1 MANYA
6 SSALQGASMGA
17 AAGAAAGPIGALAG
31 GALGLI
37 GGIFSAYGDET
48 DEKRKRQLLAEAQ
61 EKFNLTQDQVESL
74 LEQYYEN
81 PDIFLGTAEDVEAYR
96 KYVDSYKPSD
106 FVYDFEEFKYTDE
119 NGNEKTVDD
128 FVNPYYDKIIA
139 DTSKRIQNSAAG
151 AGVGRGTGAANAIAQ
166 GVAEKENELYQTALN
181 QYNTDRAQ
189 SYTEWSGNIDKM
201 QQRLNALR
209 AATETKGNNLGN
221 LAQSYRDTLQNKY
234 SDQIGALQ
242 NRSNG
247 NLQLASMGLMI

>member
-1 MANYA
+1 
-6 SSALQGASMGA
+6 MGA
-17 AAGAAAGPIGALAG
+17 GAGAAAGPWGALAG

-37 GGIFSAYGDET
+37 GGIFSAYGEEEDEG
-48 DEKRKRQLLAEAQ
+48 RKKQLLAEAQ
-61 EKFNLTQDQVESL
+61 EKFNLTQDQVDDL

-81 PDIFLGTAEDVEAYR
+81 PDNFLGTPEDVQAYR
-96 KYVDSYKPSD
+96 EYVQNYNPGDYVADYEKCD
-106 FVYDFEEFKYTDE
+106 YDKS
-119 NGNEKTVDD
+119 VDD
-128 FVNPYYDKIIA
+128 FVNPYYDKIIS

-189 SYTEWSGNIDKM
+189 TYSEWSGNIDKM

-209 AATETKGNNLGN
+209 EATETQGNNLGN
-221 LAQSYRDTLQNKY
+221 LARNYTDAQQNKF
-234 SDQIGALQ
+234 SDQIGAMQ

>member
-48 DEKRKRQLLAEAQ
+48 DERRKKQLLAEAQ
-61 EKFNLTQDQVESL
+61 EKFNLTQDQVDSL

-81 PDIFLGTAEDVEAYR
+81 PDNFLGTPEDVQAYR
-96 KYVDSYKPSD
+96 EYVQNYNPNDYVAD
-106 FVYDFEEFKYTDE
+106 YDEFNYD
-119 NGNEKTVDD
+119 KTVDD

-209 AATETKGNNLGN
+209 AATETQGNNLGN
-221 LAQSYRDTLQNKY
+221 LAQSYTESQQNKF

>member
-1 MANYA
+1 MANYG

-61 EKFNLTQDQVESL
+61 EKFNLTQDQVDSL

-81 PDIFLGTAEDVEAYR
+81 PDNFLGTPEDVHAYR
-96 KYVDSYKPSD
+96 DYVQNYNPNDYVADYDEFSYD
-106 FVYDFEEFKYTDE
+106 
-119 NGNEKTVDD
+119 KTVDD

-209 AATETKGNNLGN
+209 AATETQGNNLGN
-221 LAQSYRDTLQNKY
+221 LAQSYTDTQQNKF

>member
-1 MANYA
+1 
-6 SSALQGASMGA
+6 MGA

-61 EKFNLTQDQVESL
+61 EKFNLTQDQVDSL

-81 PDIFLGTAEDVEAYR
+81 PDNFLGTPEDVQAYR
-96 KYVDSYKPSD
+96 DYVQNYNPSD
-106 FVYDFEEFKYTDE
+106 YVADYDEFSYD
-119 NGNEKTVDD
+119 KTVDD

-221 LAQSYRDTLQNKY
+221 LAQSYTDTQQNKF

>member
-6 SSALQGASMGA
+6 SSALQGAAMGA
-17 AAGAAAGPIGALAG
+17 GAGAAAGPWGALAG

-61 EKFNLTQDQVESL
+61 EKFNLTQDQVDSL

-81 PDIFLGTAEDVEAYR
+81 PDNFLGTPEDVQAYR
-96 KYVDSYKPSD
+96 DYVQNYNPNDYVADYDEFSYD
-106 FVYDFEEFKYTDE
+106 
-119 NGNEKTVDD
+119 KTVDD

-221 LAQSYRDTLQNKY
+221 LAQSYTDTQQNKF

>member
-1 MANYA
+1 
-6 SSALQGASMGA
+6 MGA
-17 AAGAAAGPIGALAG
+17 GAGAAAGPWGALAG

-37 GGIFSAYGDET
+37 GGIFSAYGEEEDEG
-48 DEKRKRQLLAEAQ
+48 RKKQLLAEAQ
-61 EKFNLTQDQVESL
+61 QKFNLTQDQVDDL

-81 PDIFLGTAEDVEAYR
+81 PDNFLGTPEDVQAYR
-96 KYVDSYKPSD
+96 EYVQNYNPGDYVADYEK
-106 FVYDFEEFKYTDE
+106 FNYDKS
-119 NGNEKTVDD
+119 VDD
-128 FVNPYYDKIIA
+128 FVNPYYDKIIS

-189 SYTEWSGNIDKM
+189 TYSEWSGNIDKM

-209 AATETKGNNLGN
+209 AATETQGNNLGN
-221 LAQSYRDTLQNKY
+221 LARSYTDAQQNKF
-234 SDQIGALQ
+234 SDQIGAMQ

>member
-1 MANYA
+1 
-6 SSALQGASMGA
+6 MGA
-17 AAGAAAGPIGALAG
+17 GAGAAAGPWGALAG

-37 GGIFSAYGDET
+37 GGIFSAYGEEEDE
-48 DEKRKRQLLAEAQ
+48 DRKKQLLAEAQ
-61 EKFNLTQDQVESL
+61 EKFNLTQDQVDDL

-81 PDIFLGTAEDVEAYR
+81 PDNFLGTPEDVQAYR
-96 KYVDSYKPSD
+96 EYVQNYNPGDYVADYEK
-106 FVYDFEEFKYTDE
+106 FNYDKS
-119 NGNEKTVDD
+119 VDD
-128 FVNPYYDKIIA
+128 FVNPYYDKIIS

-189 SYTEWSGNIDKM
+189 TYSEWSGNIDKM

-209 AATETKGNNLGN
+209 AATETQGNNLGN
-221 LAQSYRDTLQNKY
+221 LARSYTDAQQNKF
-234 SDQIGALQ
+234 SDQIGAMQ

>member
-1 MANYA
+1 
-6 SSALQGASMGA
+6 MGA
-17 AAGAAAGPIGALAG
+17 GAGAAAGPWGALAG

-37 GGIFSAYGDET
+37 GGIFSAYGEEEDE
-48 DEKRKRQLLAEAQ
+48 ERKEELLEEAQ
-61 EKFNLTQDQVESL
+61 QKFNLTQDQVDDL
-74 LEQYYEN
+74 LEQYYQN
-81 PDIFLGTAEDVEAYR
+81 PDNFLGTPEDVQAYQKFVR
-96 KYVDSYKPSD
+96 EYKPND
-106 FVYDFEEFKYTDE
+106 YVYEFKPFQYVDE
-119 NGNEKTVDD
+119 NGKEKTVDD
-128 FVNPYYDKIIA
+128 FVNPYYDKIIS

-189 SYTEWSGNIDKM
+189 TYAEWSGNIDKM

-209 AATETKGNNLGN
+209 AATETQGNNLGN
-221 LAQSYRDTLQNKY
+221 LAQSYTDAQQNKF
-234 SDQIGALQ
+234 SDQIGAMQ

>member
-6 SSALQGASMGA
+6 GSALSGA
-17 AAGAAAGPIGALAG
+17 AAGAGAGAAAGPWGALAG

-37 GGIFSAYGDET
+37 GGIFSAYGEEEDE
-48 DEKRKRQLLAEAQ
+48 DRKKQLLAEAQ
-61 EKFNLTQDQVESL
+61 EKFNLTQDQVDSL

-81 PDIFLGTAEDVEAYR
+81 PDNFLGTPEDVQAYR
-96 KYVDSYKPSD
+96 DYVQNYNPNDYVADYDEFSYD
-106 FVYDFEEFKYTDE
+106 
-119 NGNEKTVDD
+119 KTVDD

-209 AATETKGNNLGN
+209 AATETQGNNLGN
-221 LAQSYRDTLQNKY
+221 LAQSYTDTQQNKF

>member
-1 MANYA
+1 MANYFA
-6 SSALQGASMGA
+6 SALQGAGTGA
-17 AAGAAAGPIGALAG
+17 AAGSAAGPWGALAG

-37 GGIFSAYGDET
+37 GGIFSAYGEEEDE
-48 DEKRKRQLLAEAQ
+48 DRKKQLLAEAQ
-61 EKFNLTQDQVESL
+61 QKFNLTQDQVDDL

-81 PDIFLGTAEDVEAYR
+81 PDNFLGTPEDVQAYR
-96 KYVDSYKPSD
+96 EYVQSYNPSD
-106 FVYDFEEFKYTDE
+106 YVADYNEFNYDKS
-119 NGNEKTVDD
+119 VDD

-189 SYTEWSGNIDKM
+189 TYTEWSGNIDKM

-209 AATETKGNNLGN
+209 AATETQGNNLGN
-221 LAQSYRDTLQNKY
+221 LARSYTDAQQNKF
-234 SDQIGALQ
+234 SDQIGSLQ

>member
-1 MANYA
+1 
-6 SSALQGASMGA
+6 MGA
-17 AAGAAAGPIGALAG
+17 GAGAAAGPWGALAG

-37 GGIFSAYGDET
+37 GGIFSAYGEEEDEG
-48 DEKRKRQLLAEAQ
+48 RKRQLLAEAQ
-61 EKFNLTQDQVESL
+61 QKFNLTQDQVDDL
-74 LEQYYEN
+74 LEQYYQN
-81 PDIFLGTAEDVEAYR
+81 PDNFLGTPADVKAYR
-96 KYVDSYKPSD
+96 EYVQNYNPSD
-106 FVYDFEEFKYTDE
+106 YVADYSEFNY
-119 NGNEKTVDD
+119 EKSVDD

-209 AATETKGNNLGN
+209 AATETQGNNLGN
-221 LAQSYRDTLQNKY
+221 LARSYTDAQQNKF
-234 SDQIGALQ
+234 SDQIGAMQ

>member
-6 SSALQGASMGA
+6 SSALQGAAMGA
-17 AAGAAAGPIGALAG
+17 GAGAAAGPWGALAG

-37 GGIFSAYGDET
+37 GGIFSAYGEEEDE
-48 DEKRKRQLLAEAQ
+48 DRKKQLLAEAQ
-61 EKFNLTQDQVESL
+61 QKFNLTQDQVDSL

-81 PDIFLGTAEDVEAYR
+81 PDNFLGTPEDVQAYR
-96 KYVDSYKPSD
+96 EYVQNYNPSD
-106 FVYDFEEFKYTDE
+106 YVADYSEFNYDKS
-119 NGNEKTVDD
+119 VDD

-189 SYTEWSGNIDKM
+189 TYTEWSGNIDKM

-209 AATETKGNNLGN
+209 AATETQGNNLGN
-221 LAQSYRDTLQNKY
+221 LARSYTDAQQNKF
-234 SDQIGALQ
+234 SDQIGSLQ